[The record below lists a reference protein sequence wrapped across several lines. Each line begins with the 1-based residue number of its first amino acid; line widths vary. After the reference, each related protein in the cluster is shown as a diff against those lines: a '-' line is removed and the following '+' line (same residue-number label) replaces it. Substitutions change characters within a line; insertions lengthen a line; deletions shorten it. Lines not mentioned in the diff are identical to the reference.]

1 MYKAEALFDTTLSAD
16 IDSVQITIP
25 VSDINKFPS
34 DFPNVATIIN
44 PSTEELETI
53 EYTGKSGNELTG
65 VTRGVE
71 GTAQPWSNG
80 DIIGRYHTAK
90 EQNDLVNDYVSHR
103 DNTNNPHNT
112 TALKVDY
119 DNSKSSYTATNVQ
132 DIIDEIAGFSN
143 THGIKVTDTGSDF
156 VVERVGDDVTQAD
169 FDTISPWQDMRRCNL
184 ADDLTV
190 NAYYGDPTFAYDGSN
205 GQVMVEIP
213 QFYWKAYRLSD
224 TEIIYLVSDIQRDG
238 FELYPAFK
246 SDEGTYE
253 NLYIGAF
260 EATLYDN
267 SAGTYVGDGV
277 TYDYTND
284 VMASVAGYQP
294 ISGNS
299 DNLDITQARQL
310 AENRGSGWSLQ
321 YYTAREAINLLFY
334 IEYADFNSQSIL
346 SGGITNLDSGTGNHS
361 QNTGHTTGLGNN
373 SGEVSITPEN
383 GATGAATTYPF
394 SYRGIEN
401 YWGNIWEFVDGIN
414 IRDNEPYIS
423 NNDFQSDLFS
433 EPYSSL
439 GRTLPSSNGYGSGQV
454 LDTDIGLSSLPIS
467 LNGSS
472 SSYYCDYYY
481 QNTGD
486 RIAQVGAYWAD
497 GSYSGL
503 AYWYLVDVSATSYRV
518 ISSRCF
524 AKS

>member
-1 MYKAEALFDTTLSAD
+1 MVYD
-16 IDSVQITIP
+16 
-25 VSDINKFPS
+25 
-34 DFPNVATIIN
+34 PNVPKDTNPVGADLDQIRENFTILEGVATF
-44 PSTEELETI
+44 PA
-53 EYTGKSGNELTG
+53 G
-65 VTRGVE
+65 VV
-71 GTAQPWSNG
+71 
-80 DIIGRYHTAK
+80 
-90 EQNDLVNDYVSHR
+90 
-103 DNTNNPHNT
+103 
-112 TALKVDY
+112 
-119 DNSKSSYTATNVQ
+119 
-132 DIIDEIAGFSN
+132 
-143 THGIKVTDTGSDF
+143 GIKVTDTGSDF
-156 VVERVGDDVTQAD
+156 VVERVGDDVIQSD

-246 SDEGTYE
+246 SDEGEYE

-260 EATLYDN
+260 EATLYDA
-267 SAGTYVGDGV
+267 SAGSYAGDGV
-277 TYDYTND
+277 TYDYAND
-284 VMASVAGYQP
+284 IMASVAGFQP

-299 DNLDITQARQL
+299 SHLDIEEARQL

-334 IEYADFNSQSIL
+334 IEYADFNSQNVL
-346 SGGITNLDSGTGNHS
+346 STGITNLDSGSGNHS
-361 QNTGHTTGLGNN
+361 QNTGHTTSLGNE

-383 GATGAATTYPF
+383 GATGASTTYPF

-414 IRDNEPYIS
+414 IRDNKPYIS
-423 NNDFQSDLFS
+423 NNDFQSNLFS

-439 GRTLPSSNGYGSGQV
+439 GRTLPSSNGYGSGQI
-454 LDTDIGLSSLPIS
+454 LNNEMGLSTLPTG

-486 RIAQVGAYWAD
+486 RVARVGGYWTDVSRA
-497 GSYSGL
+497 GL
-503 AYWYLVDVSATSYRV
+503 AAWALYDSAAASARG
-518 ISSRCF
+518 IGSRLMGR
-524 AKS
+524 S